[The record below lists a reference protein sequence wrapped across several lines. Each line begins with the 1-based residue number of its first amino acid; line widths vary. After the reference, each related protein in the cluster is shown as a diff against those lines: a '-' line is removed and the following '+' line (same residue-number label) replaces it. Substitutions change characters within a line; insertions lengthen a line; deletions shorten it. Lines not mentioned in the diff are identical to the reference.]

1 LIFLLC
7 FACVIS
13 ARGQVNREISLNGS
27 WQFQTDPQKSGLQN
41 GFAKGLPGTT
51 KNVTVPHTWNI
62 QKGLEN
68 YAGLAWYGR
77 SLKVPAA
84 WKGKAVF
91 IKFAA
96 VYHDAVLYI
105 NGKRV
110 GEHLNSGYTAFSF
123 DISSFLN
130 YGQQNKLVVS
140 CDNSFSATNLPFQTA
155 FDWVNDGGIIR
166 DVSVSICDRPSIR
179 YVHVIPDL
187 QLKDSS
193 ASVQVDIKLNESG
206 IASTTISAN
215 LKEKKSGK
223 VVFSKRATLT
233 RTGHTF
239 QFAVQLKKVTPWHFD
254 NPFLYELQVA
264 TYNAKGVAD
273 IHTAKFGFKK
283 VTLNGEK
290 LTLNGEEV
298 RLPGIEYMAGSHPA
312 FGSAEPRRI
321 MDSVARMM
329 KQLNVVITRFHWQQD
344 DYLLDLMDEY
354 GILVQE
360 EIPWW
365 QRPAQLTLEVM
376 ATAKQQLTEMTEA
389 HYNHPSI
396 YAWALNN
403 EVPSTQQ
410 DNNQLKA
417 FTRALDQTRLIN
429 VVGNKMD
436 LKLAKDPG
444 LMGDLPAWNDY
455 VGTWNGNQR
464 DLLPKKLDE
473 IHRVLNGRPL
483 FISEA
488 GLCEP
493 AFSGGDARRIDDMHY
508 HINEWRKKPF
518 IAGFI
523 YFCLNDYRTQMG
535 EEGKGKFQIRRH
547 GVTDIYLKP
556 KPSYYTF
563 AQLCSPVE
571 ILKVVRLN
579 PSDISVEIQ
588 VKNSIPSYTIRN
600 YTLEYLNA
608 DGKLH
613 IVPIDE
619 LKPGGARQFTLT
631 KINDRYSFAIKRP
644 GGTVATRY

>member
-1 LIFLLC
+1 M
-7 FACVIS
+7 
-13 ARGQVNREISLNGS
+13 NREISLNGP

-41 GFAKGLPGTT
+41 GFAKGLPDAAKT
-51 KNVTVPHTWNI
+51 VTVPNTWNI

-91 IKFAA
+91 IRFAA
-96 VYHDAVLYI
+96 VYHDAVIYI

-110 GEHLNSGYTAFSF
+110 GEHLNSGYTAFTF
-123 DISSFLN
+123 DISPFLT
-130 YGQQNKLVVS
+130 YGQQNKLTLS

-166 DVSVSICDRPSIR
+166 DVTVYICDRPSVK
-179 YVHVIPDL
+179 YVHVTPDL

-193 ASVQVDIKLNESG
+193 ANILVKVKLNETEVT
-206 IASTTISAN
+206 STTISAT
-215 LKEKKSGK
+215 LKERKSRKVLTTKK
-223 VVFSKRATLT
+223 VTLT
-233 RTGHTF
+233 RDGDTF
-239 QFAVQLKKVTPWHFD
+239 QFSIQLKKVTPWHFD
-254 NPFLYELQVA
+254 NPFLYELQV
-264 TYNAKGVAD
+264 TTSNAKGIAD
-273 IHTAKFGFKK
+273 VRTEKFGFKK
-283 VTLNGEK
+283 VALNGEK

-312 FGSAEPRRI
+312 FGSAEPRKI

-365 QRPAQLTLEVM
+365 QRPAQLTPEVM

-410 DNNQLKA
+410 DNDQLKA
-417 FTRALDQTRLIN
+417 FTRALDGTRLIN

-436 LKLAKDPG
+436 QKLAKDPG

-464 DLLPKKLDE
+464 DVLPKKLDE
-473 IHRVLNGRPL
+473 IHPALNGRPL

-547 GVTDIYLKP
+547 GITNIYLKP

-571 ILKVVRLN
+571 VTKVVRVN
-579 PSDISVEIQ
+579 SSDILVEIQ

-600 YTLEYLNA
+600 YLLEYRDAN
-608 DGKLH
+608 GKLH
-613 IVPIDE
+613 QVSIDE
-619 LKPGGARQFTLT
+619 LKPGQTRKFTIT
-631 KINDRYSFAIKRP
+631 HINERYSFAIKRP
-644 GGTVATRY
+644 GGTVVASY